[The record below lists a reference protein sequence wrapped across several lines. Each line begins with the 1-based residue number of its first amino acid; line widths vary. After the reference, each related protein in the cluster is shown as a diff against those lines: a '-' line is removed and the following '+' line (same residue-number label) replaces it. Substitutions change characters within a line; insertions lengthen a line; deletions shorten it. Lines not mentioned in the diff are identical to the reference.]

1 MPAAAP
7 VAAQGAAAPAGDE
20 PAAVRFY
27 SSNFIDKPIEY
38 SYRRSQRKRQSL
50 MSNLNPL
57 TRLLN
62 QKLSGK

>member
-27 SSNFIDKPIEY
+27 SSNLLI
-38 SYRRSQRKRQSL
+38 
-50 MSNLNPL
+50 NPL
-57 TRLLN
+57 NVFTGEA
-62 QKLSGK
+62 KGKDSLQCQT